1 MTSTE
6 IRQGLNESR
15 PSSKVAQPP
24 GGQTN
29 ITLFGG
35 PDAGPMPSRRSAEP
49 VSSTPSIHEKR
60 MPNQQKEKGPP
71 QPIKPFQT
79 YDPVTGAAYQYSS
92 QGKVA
97 ASKEPPK
104 PKEQNR
110 PELQVGARVRQE
122 GKTRVT
128 QPPGGRSQITF

>member
-71 QPIKPFQT
+71 QPIKPCKFW
-79 YDPVTGAAYQYSS
+79 DLA
-92 QGKVA
+92 
-97 ASKEPPK
+97 
-104 PKEQNR
+104 
-110 PELQVGARVRQE
+110 
-122 GKTRVT
+122 
-128 QPPGGRSQITF
+128 